1 MLVIEVVRDI
11 SILVVGLGILY
22 LLYPMISRSQ
32 MKNIPK
38 RGKKKDGKFAI
49 LIPARDESRVIR
61 GLLDSLKEQTEPVL
75 FSDVYV
81 IVETEKDPTVKICKE
96 YHANVIYR
104 RNLKQ
109 QRKGYALN
117 DAIVELLKKQ
127 KKYPYSTLLYSK
139 VFFENIIVTSCYIN
153 LFPILHG

>member
-81 IVETEKDPTVKICKE
+81 IVE
-96 YHANVIYR
+96 R
-104 RNLKQ
+104 RK
-109 QRKGYALN
+109 
-117 DAIVELLKKQ
+117 
-127 KKYPYSTLLYSK
+127 
-139 VFFENIIVTSCYIN
+139 
-153 LFPILHG
+153 